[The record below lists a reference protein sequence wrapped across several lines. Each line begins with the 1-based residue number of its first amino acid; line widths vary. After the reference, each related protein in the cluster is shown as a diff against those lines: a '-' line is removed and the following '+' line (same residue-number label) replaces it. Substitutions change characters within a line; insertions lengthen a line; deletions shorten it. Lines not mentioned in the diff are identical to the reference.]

1 MVSPSDRYIAL
12 VDLDAFYASVE
23 ALERPELVGRPLL
36 IGGSPTGRGVVAAAS
51 YEARAFGCH
60 SAMPMAR
67 ALRLC
72 PGAVVLSPRFTVYR
86 AYSKRVMDI
95 LARESDLVEQM
106 SIDEAYVDLT
116 PIASTIAEAESL
128 GRRMQGRIRVELGLP
143 CSVGLAS
150 SKTVAKVACEAG
162 KPAGFVVVRPGAEA
176 EFLAGL
182 PVGKLPGIGPR
193 SAERL
198 KAAGFDT
205 LGMVAEAPVAQLTSV
220 LGPWGAAL
228 QRRARGED
236 SSPVRTERQT
246 KSVSAE
252 ETFAEDVAAA
262 AELHEEIAKM
272 SERIAGSL
280 GAARPH
286 RPDGYAEAP
295 VGRLHHDHP
304 VGKPGH
310 CDGEGRG
317 HPGGGQPPARRE
329 LDGRR
334 PGAADRRGREQ
345 PAPRER
351 ARPTAHGSVDSA
363 SRGWRRVGKLSTPLG
378 RRYPAR
384 PGTACV
390 QRYSDVRIARSD
402 SSIG

>member
-1 MVSPSDRYIAL
+1 MESPSDRYIAL

-23 ALERPELVGRPLL
+23 ALERPELAGRPLL

-86 AYSKRVMDI
+86 AYSKRVMDL
-95 LARESDLVEQM
+95 LARESDLIEQM

-116 PIASTIAEAESL
+116 PVASTIAEAEDL

-150 SKTVAKVACEAG
+150 SKTVAKVACETG

-205 LGMVAEAPVAQLTSV
+205 LGMVAGAPVARLTSA

-236 SSPVRTERQT
+236 PSPVRTERQT

-280 GAARPH
+280 ARH
-286 RPDGYAEAP
+286 GL
-295 VGRLHHDHP
+295 VGRTVTL
-304 VGKPGH
+304 KL
-310 CDGEGRG
+310 RS
-317 HPGGGQPPARRE
+317 
-329 LDGRR
+329 
-334 PGAADRRGREQ
+334 ADFTTITR
-345 PAPRER
+345 
-351 ARPTAHGSVDSA
+351 SA
-363 SRGWRRVGKLSTPLG
+363 SRATATAHAEAILAEADRLLDANWTEGDPVRLIGVGVSNL
-378 RRYPAR
+378 RPANA
-384 PGTACV
+384 PG
-390 QRYSDVRIARSD
+390 QLRMDL
-402 SSIG
+402 